1 MQLSLKFYL
10 VTFVWLLSLVFA
22 DVSITKTETS
32 EIETSTSKN
41 ETGIIDTIKS
51 RLYMTKTRAAMLLTA
66 GIAYESST
74 VLDVY
79 KRCSIHSGHYISGE
93 DCFYAVRGATI
104 RWSVELLALNV
115 INHWSKKE
123 LDNIA
128 KDESSQIN
136 RVWYSSF
143 RDWYNYIL

>member
-1 MQLSLKFYL
+1 MKFYL
-10 VTFVWLLSLVFA
+10 VTIVWLLSLAFA
-22 DVSITKTETS
+22 DVSITKIEISEIETS

-79 KRCSIHSGHYISGE
+79 KRCYSLSGHYI
-93 DCFYAVRGATI
+93 Y
-104 RWSVELLALNV
+104 W
-115 INHWSKKE
+115 H
-123 LDNIA
+123 
-128 KDESSQIN
+128 
-136 RVWYSSF
+136 
-143 RDWYNYIL
+143 